1 MKPKLLVIAC
11 DAFLAGIYGRKFEL
25 SGWEVDVV
33 ETIPDGERT
42 VMKWRPDIVL
52 LDVECEADIV
62 AEVRRLSS
70 LPTWQQTRIT
80 LLAAEGD
87 HNEIQQ
93 ATEAGAQAYLI
104 AGHFVPQEAVA
115 KLTRIL
121 NQA

>member
-25 SGWEVDVV
+25 SGWDVDVV
-33 ETIPDGERT
+33 ETIADGEHR

-52 LDVECEADIV
+52 LDVECESDIV
-62 AEVRRLSS
+62 SGGRRLNA
-70 LPTWQQTRIT
+70 LPTWQQVRIT
-80 LLAAEGD
+80 LLASDGD
-87 HNEIQQ
+87 HAEIQQ
-93 ATEAGAQAYLI
+93 AKEAGAEAYLI

-121 NQA
+121 NHA